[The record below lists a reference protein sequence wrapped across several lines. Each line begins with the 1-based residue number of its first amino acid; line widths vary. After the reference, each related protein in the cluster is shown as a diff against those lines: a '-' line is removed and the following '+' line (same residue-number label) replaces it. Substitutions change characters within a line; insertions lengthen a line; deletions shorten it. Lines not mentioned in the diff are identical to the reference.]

1 MVRRGAFAKP
11 TPTEQLEYLF
21 TRVSKKDS
29 RKDFEKHALEHVLS
43 FQRRILASKKCFLAR
58 GKRTP
63 LGIPEDYWD
72 RTEAQQRGSL
82 HAHILVWF
90 KRKSRPQNWEP
101 LPPISAPRQG
111 ATPKQRSITAKPL
124 QKLNPD
130 EFQEDSLYQLSE
142 IGRISGEM
150 PRPDV
155 STTSTSKWGGYDWDS
170 LRIAGLGRAVLTKLN
185 YLHVCTPAYC
195 LLNRASCRFF
205 FPWYGASKPLS
216 LPAASCV
223 F

>member
-1 MVRRGAFAKP
+1 MDDFSDLVTEMTCEEEVRR
-11 TPTEQLEYLF
+11 
-21 TRVSKKDS
+21 
-29 RKDFEKHALEHVLS
+29 
-43 FQRRILASKKCFLAR
+43 C
-58 GKRTP
+58 
-63 LGIPEDYWD
+63 

-90 KRKSRPQNWEP
+90 KRKSRPQKWEP

-155 STTSTSKWGGYDWDS
+155 STTSTIKWGGYDWDS

-205 FPWYGASKPLS
+205 FPW
-216 LPAASCV
+216 
-223 F
+223 